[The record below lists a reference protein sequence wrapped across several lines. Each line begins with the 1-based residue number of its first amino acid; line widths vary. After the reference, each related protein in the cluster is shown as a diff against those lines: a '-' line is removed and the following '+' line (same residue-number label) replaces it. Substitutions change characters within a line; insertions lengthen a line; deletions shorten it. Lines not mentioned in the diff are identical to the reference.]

1 LRAKFQRPSFI
12 AVRRI
17 APGDFAHPLVYSH
30 AHGAPLNSNMS
41 DAPSEFAARYAQALA
56 RLYDRARAARW
67 NLSQEVL
74 AEAAARGALK
84 SAVENDR
91 VEAYLDALH
100 AEDLALA
107 LACKDGNSGAWEQF
121 IASMRPPLYAAARAV
136 AGDEIRGRELADSLW
151 ADLYGLEVRDGR
163 RRSLLEYFHGR
174 SSILTWARAILAQRH
189 VDYIRSQ
196 SRTQPLDD
204 EVEGPRIEQNS
215 NHDETAGPE
224 RARYVAILAIALDL
238 ALKTLALQDRM
249 RMAYYYRHELSLKE
263 IGRLMNEHESTV
275 SRKLART
282 RDQLKSEIERRLRDI
297 DLLSQDQIRLCYDFA
312 AGDLQ
317 FDLARALPDSQ

>member
-1 LRAKFQRPSFI
+1 
-12 AVRRI
+12 
-17 APGDFAHPLVYSH
+17 
-30 AHGAPLNSNMS
+30 M
-41 DAPSEFAARYAQALA
+41 
-56 RLYDRARAARW
+56 
-67 NLSQEVL
+67 
-74 AEAAARGALK
+74 
-84 SAVENDR
+84 
-91 VEAYLDALH
+91 
-100 AEDLALA
+100 ALA
-107 LACKDGNSGAWEQF
+107 LACKDGNSRAWEHF
-121 IASMRPPLYAAARAV
+121 IASLRPPLYTAARAI
-136 AGDEIRGRELADSLW
+136 AGDKMRGRELADSIW

-174 SSILTWARAILAQRH
+174 SSILTWLRAILAQRH
-189 VDYIRSQ
+189 VDYIRSL

-204 EVEGPRIEQNS
+204 DAEDSRIDPNS
-215 NHDETAGPE
+215 NHDEAGGPE
-224 RARYVAILAIALDL
+224 RARYVRMLAIALEL
-238 ALKTLALQDRM
+238 ALNTLAQQDRM

>member
-1 LRAKFQRPSFI
+1 
-12 AVRRI
+12 
-17 APGDFAHPLVYSH
+17 
-30 AHGAPLNSNMS
+30 
-41 DAPSEFAARYAQALA
+41 
-56 RLYDRARAARW
+56 
-67 NLSQEVL
+67 
-74 AEAAARGALK
+74 
-84 SAVENDR
+84 
-91 VEAYLDALH
+91 
-100 AEDLALA
+100 
-107 LACKDGNSGAWEQF
+107 
-121 IASMRPPLYAAARAV
+121 
-136 AGDEIRGRELADSLW
+136 
-151 ADLYGLEVRDGR
+151 VRDGR

-204 EVEGPRIEQNS
+204 DVEDSRIEPNS

-224 RARYVAILAIALDL
+224 RARYVLMLATALDL
-238 ALKTLALQDRM
+238 ALKTLAPQDRK

-282 RDQLKSEIERRLRDI
+282 REQLKSDIERRLRDI

-317 FDLARALPDSQ
+317 FDLARALPDIQ

>member
-1 LRAKFQRPSFI
+1 
-12 AVRRI
+12 
-17 APGDFAHPLVYSH
+17 
-30 AHGAPLNSNMS
+30 MS
-41 DAPSEFAARYAQALA
+41 DAPSEFVARYAPALA

-67 NLSQEVL
+67 NLGADVL
-74 AEAAARGALK
+74 SEAVARGALK
-84 SAVENDR
+84 SGALETDR
-91 VEAYLDALH
+91 VEQYLDTLH

-107 LACKDGNSGAWEQF
+107 LACKDGNSRAWEHF
-121 IASMRPPLYAAARAV
+121 IASLRPPLYAAARAI
-136 AGDEIRGRELADSLW
+136 AGDEMRGRELADSLW
-151 ADLYGLEVRDGR
+151 ADLYGLEVRDGT

-174 SSILTWARAILAQRH
+174 SSILTWLRAILAQRH

-196 SRTQPLDD
+196 SRAQPLDD
-204 EVEGPRIEQNS
+204 AVEVLRIDPHS
-215 NHDETAGPE
+215 NHDEAGGPE
-224 RARYVAILAIALDL
+224 RARYVRMLATALDL
-238 ALKTLALQDRM
+238 ALKTLAPQDRM

-297 DLLSQDQIRLCYDFA
+297 DRLSQEQIRLCYDFA
-312 AGDLQ
+312 AGDLK

>member
-1 LRAKFQRPSFI
+1 
-12 AVRRI
+12 
-17 APGDFAHPLVYSH
+17 
-30 AHGAPLNSNMS
+30 MS
-41 DAPSEFAARYAQALA
+41 DAPPEFAARYAPALA
-56 RLYDRARAARW
+56 RLYNRARAARW
-67 NLSQEVL
+67 NLGADVL
-74 AEAAARGALK
+74 TDAAARGALT
-84 SAVENDR
+84 SGAIEADR
-91 VEAYLDALH
+91 VESYLDALH

-107 LACKDGNSGAWEQF
+107 LACKGGDSRAWEHF
-121 IASMRPPLYAAARAV
+121 IASLRPPLYGAARAI
-136 AGDEIRGRELADSLW
+136 AGDEMRGRELADSLW

-174 SSILTWARAILAQRH
+174 SSILTWLRAILAQRH

-196 SRTQPLDD
+196 SRIQPLDD
-204 EVEGPRIEQNS
+204 GVEDPRVDPNS
-215 NHDETAGPE
+215 NHDDTVGPE
-224 RARYVAILAIALDL
+224 RARYVRMLSIALDL
-238 ALKTLALQDRM
+238 ALNALAPQDRM

-263 IGRLMNEHESTV
+263 IGRLMHEHESTV

-317 FDLARALPDSQ
+317 FDLARALPDIQ

>member
-1 LRAKFQRPSFI
+1 
-12 AVRRI
+12 
-17 APGDFAHPLVYSH
+17 
-30 AHGAPLNSNMS
+30 MS
-41 DAPSEFAARYAQALA
+41 DAPPEFATRYAPALA

-67 NLSQEVL
+67 NLGVEIF

-84 SAVENDR
+84 SGAIETDR
-91 VEAYLDALH
+91 VESYLDALH

-107 LACKDGNSGAWEQF
+107 LACKGGSSRAWEQF
-121 IASMRPPLYAAARAV
+121 ISTLRPPLYAAARAI
-136 AGDEIRGRELADSLW
+136 AGDEMRGRELADSLW
-151 ADLYGLEVRDGR
+151 ADLYGLEVRDGT

-174 SSILTWARAILAQRH
+174 SSILTWLRALLAQRH

-196 SRTQPLDD
+196 QRNQPLDD
-204 EVEGPRIEQNS
+204 DLEDSRVDPNS
-215 NHDETAGPE
+215 NHDEAAGPE
-224 RARYVAILAIALDL
+224 RARYVRMLSIALDL
-238 ALKTLALQDRM
+238 ALNALAPTDRM

-282 RDQLKSEIERRLRDI
+282 RDRLKSEIERRLRDI
-297 DLLSQDQIRLCYDFA
+297 DRLSQDQIRLCYDFA

-317 FDLARALPDSQ
+317 FDLARALPDTQ